1 MEVEHLIFLI
11 HPCCYEALEREVL
24 LRGNMGI
31 YVERER
37 EVKQRWL
44 AALGEQT
51 KATLLLQLY
60 GPESL
65 FEVARERLGPPNAC
79 FVRAEFPG
87 GEQMPEYYRRLTE
100 CIREHLREFELS
112 FDPAEVTSETWGESF
127 EGCASLY
134 SSAFAEL
141 LALKRPPRMR
151 FEMTVYDSRFLYGCR
166 SPEAIRLPGTD
177 IEAMLFEL
185 YDRTGAAIFQAR
197 LTAQYLDRRPI
208 RLALDPARTFVCT
221 TTGVSVWPKE
231 PPIRALPQEPQPFVL
246 ATSSGRW
253 VRATAMPL
261 DELRKVVSSAEVGER
276 PTQSPQSIES

>member
-24 LRGNMGI
+24 LASNMEI
-31 YVERER
+31 YAERET

-44 AALGEQT
+44 AALEQAR
-51 KATLLLQLY
+51 ATLLLQLY
-60 GPESL
+60 GPQSL
-65 FEVARERLGPPNAC
+65 FEAATERLGRANAC
-79 FVRAEFPG
+79 YVRAEFPG
-87 GEQMPEYYRRLTE
+87 GDQMPEYYRRLTQ

-112 FDPAEVTSETWGESF
+112 FDPAKVTSEIWGESF
-127 EGCASLY
+127 EGCASNY

-166 SPEAIRLPGTD
+166 SPEPIPLPGTD

-185 YDRTGAAIFQAR
+185 YDRTGAAIFQSR

-208 RLALDPARTFVCT
+208 RLALDPARTYVCT
-221 TTGVSVWPKE
+221 TTGVSVWPEE
-231 PPIRALPQEPQPFVL
+231 PPIRAVPQEPRAFSL
-246 ATSSGRW
+246 STSSRCW
-253 VRATAMPL
+253 VRAHAMLL
-261 DELRKVVSSAEVGER
+261 DEFRKVLSSAEVGQR
-276 PTQSPQSIES
+276 PT